1 MTKITAKTAKKTAT
15 RTRRH
20 ARIRARVV
28 GTAARPRL
36 AVFKS
41 NIALYAQLIDDER
54 AVTIVAVDSRKE
66 KAGTLRERST
76 TLGSLLGAKAKQ
88 KGIEKVVFDRGGFQY
103 EGVIAA
109 FAESARAAGL
119 VF

>member
-1 MTKITAKTAKKTAT
+1 MNKTAKRTAKKTRT
-15 RTRRH
+15 RVRRH

-28 GTAARPRL
+28 GTASRPRL
-36 AVFKS
+36 AVFRS
-41 NIALYAQLIDDER
+41 NRALYAQLIDDGR

-66 KAGTLRERST
+66 KGATLREQSISM
-76 TLGSLLGAKAKQ
+76 GIAVGAKAK
-88 KGIEKVVFDRGGFQY
+88 EKKIAQVVFDRGGFQY
-103 EGVIAA
+103 QGAIAA